1 MARRLYR
8 TQRSQHISNPSA
20 PRLSSIDIF
29 TGKVLI
35 EEPLGRFVYHLQI
48 PMSRFVE
55 REESSSSFAIPY
67 RRDGETLQGVFKM
80 LFRVLVESLRRAEQ
94 GLSQR
99 CMVTI
104 HCFQKLEKVPEV
116 HNQHFLLFSFFKRLP
131 SVPCVKFI

>member
-67 RRDGETLQGVFKM
+67 RRDGETLQGSLKCCFEFWWKVSEEPN
-80 LFRVLVESLRRAEQ
+80 RVYHSDVWSQYIASKSQKKSLRCII
-94 GLSQR
+94 S
-99 CMVTI
+99 I
-104 HCFQKLEKVPEV
+104 FFFF
-116 HNQHFLLFSFFKRLP
+116 HFLKDSHLCP
-131 SVPCVKFI
+131 V